1 MKRFDVDKWGAFA
14 SGLCA
19 VHCLLVGVAFGLL
32 PVIGLGFIATHE
44 AEFAFFSAAILF
56 GIWAIASGRRKH
68 GSWLPAKV
76 FATGL
81 VLVAVSHF
89 VIGHPDLH
97 GHGLHSAV
105 GLQLP
110 ESFGAV
116 GTVMAVCGGLTLVAF
131 HFVNHRLAN
140 KATCACPVCHIEDG
154 VQSPVQSRR

>member
-32 PVIGLGFIATHE
+32 PVLGLEFMASHE
-44 AEFAFFSAAILF
+44 AEIGFFSAAILF
-56 GIWAIASGRRKH
+56 GFWAIASGRRKH

-76 FATGL
+76 FAAGL
-81 VLVAVSHF
+81 ALVAVSHF
-89 VIGHPDLH
+89 VIGHPDGH

-116 GTVMAVCGGLTLVAF
+116 GTAMAVAGGLTLVAF

-140 KATCACPVCHIEDG
+140 KATCGCPVCHIEDG
-154 VQSPVQSRR
+154 VRPVVHERR